1 MNTLTIDEVKT
12 IHAANVARKDAPEG
26 WNPRQSTRVMV
37 KEVLL
42 ERNPMPCT
50 ALTPEMQAAR
60 DRKEK
65 VSHGV
70 NPDGTPIMSRSLTF
84 KEHDEQ
90 LSHQR
95 SQVTE
100 LQHAGYASARS
111 ARHPHTVDA
120 DGKVTVKDAHHH
132 VQKLHGIEL
141 WAEADRLVGE
151 AVPS

>member
-1 MNTLTIDEVKT
+1 MNTLTIDEVKA

-26 WNPRQSTRVMV
+26 WVPRQATRTHV
-37 KEVLL
+37 KQALL

-50 ALTPEMQAAR
+50 SLTPEMQAAR
-60 DRKEK
+60 DRRE
-65 VSHGV
+65 
-70 NPDGTPIMSRSLTF
+70 PLTY
-84 KEHDEQ
+84 KEHEEQ

-100 LQHAGYASARS
+100 LQHAAYASARA

-120 DGKVTVKDAHHH
+120 DGKVTVKDAIHH
-132 VQKLHGIEL
+132 VQKLHGIEM
-141 WAEADRLVGE
+141 WVEADRLVGE